1 MLINLCHNKEN
12 KIIMIGTASHEIISF
27 NFVLTIQSWYLKP
40 NLEHFN
46 EDESKYY
53 PSKKKKQCCRDC
65 RYCLHKWM
73 LGTNLKIFWKRWD
86 KMFIHCT
93 EQNQFQRKYVTI
105 YSNHYKDEYNINE
118 LREQNDIWSTQAKT
132 KSLE

>member
-40 NLEHFN
+40 NLENFN

-53 PSKKKKQCCRDC
+53 PSKKTKQCCRDC
-65 RYCLHKWM
+65 RYCLHK
-73 LGTNLKIFWKRWD
+73 
-86 KMFIHCT
+86 
-93 EQNQFQRKYVTI
+93 
-105 YSNHYKDEYNINE
+105 
-118 LREQNDIWSTQAKT
+118 
-132 KSLE
+132 